1 MTQAKTGISVD
12 ETVMQDVE
20 KLVATGK
27 YRNKSHFFEQA
38 ARKLLEEEKRT
49 KDASDKRSG

>member
-27 YRNKSHFFEQA
+27 YRNKSHFFEMA
-38 ARKLLEEEKRT
+38 ARKLLEEEK
-49 KDASDKRSG
+49 KVKSHE

>member
-1 MTQAKTGISVD
+1 MPQAKTGISID
-12 ETVMQDVE
+12 ETVMKDIE

-38 ARKLLEEEKRT
+38 ARKLIQEDT
-49 KDASDKRSG
+49 GNHS

>member
-1 MTQAKTGISVD
+1 MTQTKTGISVD

-27 YRNKSHFFEQA
+27 YRNKSHFFEMA
-38 ARKLLEEEKRT
+38 ARRLLEEEK
-49 KDASDKRSG
+49 KVKSP

>member
-1 MTQAKTGISVD
+1 MSQAKTGISID
-12 ETVMQDVE
+12 EDVMKGVE

-38 ARKLLEEEKRT
+38 ARKLI
-49 KDASDKRSG
+49 KDDTEA